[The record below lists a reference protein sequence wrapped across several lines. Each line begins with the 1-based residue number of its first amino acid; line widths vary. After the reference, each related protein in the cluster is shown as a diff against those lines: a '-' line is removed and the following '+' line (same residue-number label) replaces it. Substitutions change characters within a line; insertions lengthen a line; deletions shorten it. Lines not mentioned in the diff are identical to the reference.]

1 MENKT
6 AQKKPFI
13 TRYVAN
19 KRTSIILKS
28 LKKLDKKRIKILDV
42 GCGNRFITN
51 TIKNAGYNIIG
62 IDKFTSK
69 EAKWITEDPDFV
81 MDAMNMTFNDNSFDV
96 VLALEV
102 IEHCNCIDEIK
113 RVLKPNG
120 FFFCST
126 PSPTTDWIRKI
137 LIALRLL
144 ENQDFADHDNLIDLR
159 KIRMNLLEYR
169 KMFLRTSQ
177 FGIFKK

>member
-1 MENKT
+1 MDNKT

-19 KRTSIILKS
+19 KRISIILKS
-28 LKKLDKKRIKILDV
+28 LIKLDKRRIKILDV
-42 GCGNRFITN
+42 GCGDRFITN

-69 EAKWITEDPDFV
+69 EIKWITEDPDFV

-102 IEHCNCIDEIK
+102 IEHCNCMDEIK

-120 FFFCST
+120 LFFCST

-137 LIALRLL
+137 LIASRLL
-144 ENQDFADHDNLIDLR
+144 ENQDFAGHDNIIDLR
-159 KIRMNLLEYR
+159 SINMRLLKY
-169 KMFLRTSQ
+169 KKFFLRTSQ
-177 FGIFKK
+177 FGIFLN

>member
-1 MENKT
+1 MKNKT

-113 RVLKPNG
+113 RVLKFNG
-120 FFFCST
+120 LFFCST

>member
-1 MENKT
+1 MEAKK

-13 TRYVAN
+13 TRYIAN
-19 KRTSIILKS
+19 KRISLILRS
-28 LKKLDKKRIKILDV
+28 LKKLDRNRIKILDV
-42 GCGNRFITN
+42 GCGDRFITN
-51 TIKNAGYNIIG
+51 KIKDAGYNIKG
-62 IDKFTSK
+62 IDKFSSK
-69 EAKWITEDPDFV
+69 EAKWITEDPDFL
-81 MDAMNMTFNDNSFDV
+81 MDAMNMTFNDDSFDV

-120 FFFCST
+120 LFFCST
-126 PSPTTDWIRKI
+126 PSPSTDWIRKI
-137 LIALRLL
+137 LVNLKLL
-144 ENQDFADHDNLIDLR
+144 ENQDFDAHDNLIDLH
-159 KIRMNLLEYR
+159 KIPMKLLKYR